1 MGEATEAGNSLMDQ
15 LTRLEAKVD
24 AAVTK
29 IHETRPPE
37 PEVAQSRSSGNE
49 THVHVTASGTTTI
62 VAIVVA
68 LVTSILYLQQTA
80 QLVDLQGKVRRLEDY
95 QQTTF
100 MLVPELRKQVEER
113 LNQRKSRE

>member
-1 MGEATEAGNSLMDQ
+1 MGEAMEAVDLMDQ
-15 LTRLEAKVD
+15 LTQLEGRVD
-24 AAVTK
+24 AAERK
-29 IHETRPPE
+29 LKESKPPE
-37 PEVAQSRSSGNE
+37 PELVHSRSSGNE

-68 LVTSILYLQQTA
+68 LVTSILYLQQTT

>member
-1 MGEATEAGNSLMDQ
+1 MEAGDEVMDK
-15 LTRLEAKVD
+15 LTRLGEKVD
-24 AAVTK
+24 AAVLK
-29 IHETRPPE
+29 FQETRPQE
-37 PEVAQSRSSGNE
+37 PEVASSRSSGNE

-68 LVTSILYLQQTA
+68 LVTSILYLQQTT